1 MKVKIV
7 TFPETKVAS
16 ITHLGHPEQEH
27 VTARKLIDWK
37 IQNRL
42 LDQSKYR
49 SYGLHY
55 TDPRTIKPSK
65 YRVDFCLSIEGDVS
79 LNDDGI
85 VEKVIPGMKCA
96 LARDVGSRANNQ
108 AAKYLIE
115 EWLPKSDEVQS
126 DDFPLI
132 FHYVNV
138 GPNVKENEAITDV
151 YLPLK

>member
-1 MKVKIV
+1 MIVKIV

-16 ITHLGHPEQEH
+16 ITHLGFPEQEH
-27 VTARKLIDWK
+27 VTVRKLIDWK

-55 TDPRTIKPSK
+55 TDPRTIDPWK
-65 YRVDFCLSIEGDVS
+65 YRVDFCLSIEGSVDQ
-79 LNDDGI
+79 NDAGI
-85 VEKVIPGMKCA
+85 VEKIIPNLKCA
-96 LARDVGSRANNQ
+96 FARDIGSRVKNQ

-115 EWLPKSDEVQS
+115 EWLPKSNEVLS
-126 DDFPLI
+126 DFPLI

-138 GPNVKENEAITDV
+138 GSNVKENEAITDV